1 MKCFVFVCV
10 TFFLACPSMN
20 LYVMEERTLNN
31 EAEGITPVVVQD
43 KTRYKNYDV
52 VVLQENMSDCE
63 RKKVKL
69 QGLVK

>member
-1 MKCFVFVCV
+1 
-10 TFFLACPSMN
+10 MN